1 MLKIEGLHVR
11 RGAFSLGPLS
21 LDVPEGEYFVLLGP
35 SGAGKT
41 TLLEWL
47 VGFHRAQA
55 GTLLLGGRDVTAEPP
70 RNRPLAV
77 VFQDLALFPHLPVR
91 ENLAFALRVE
101 GWAEDKVA
109 SRVQELAEL
118 LRITHR
124 LDASVG
130 SLSGGEARRVAL
142 GRALAAG
149 RKVLLLDEPLS
160 GLDPGLRRD
169 VRYELARLHRELGL
183 TVVHITHHLGEA
195 RNLATRLG
203 VLLDG
208 GLAQSGTPEQVFRHP
223 AGARVAKA
231 LMIPNFVE
239 GVGVP
244 GAGVFRLGPLLSV
257 PAAVRKDGPLHARV
271 EGLSLSSSH
280 LGSGLW
286 EATLRGLERAEG
298 GRMHATVALPT
309 GEGEALFEIPVPASL
324 PAVPRPGDTV
334 YVDFSS
340 ARWEF
345 YE

>member
-1 MLKIEGLHVR
+1 MLKIEDLHVR

-21 LDVPEGEYFVLLGP
+21 LEVPEGEYFVLLGP

-47 VGFHRAQA
+47 VGFHRAHA
-55 GTLLLGGRDVTAEPP
+55 GTLRLEGRDVTVEPP

-101 GWAEDKVA
+101 AWPEDKIA
-109 SRVQELAEL
+109 ARVQELAEL
-118 LRITHR
+118 LRIAHL
-124 LDASVG
+124 LDAGVG
-130 SLSGGEARRVAL
+130 KLSGGEARRVAL

-160 GLDPGLRRD
+160 GLDPVLRRD
-169 VRYELARLHRELGL
+169 VRFELARLHRELGL
-183 TVVHITHHLGEA
+183 TVFHITHHLGEA
-195 RNLATRLG
+195 RSLATRMG
-203 VLLDG
+203 ILLDG
-208 GLAQSGTPEQVFRHP
+208 GLAQSGNPDEVFRHP
-223 AGARVAKA
+223 ANARVARA

-244 GAGVFRLGPLLSV
+244 GSGLFRMGPLLSV

-271 EGLSLSSSH
+271 EGLSLSPSH
-280 LGSGLW
+280 RGVGRW
-286 EATLRGLERAEG
+286 EGILRGIERPDG
-298 GRMHATVALPT
+298 GSWRATVALPT
-309 GEGEALFEIPVPASL
+309 GEGEALFEVLVPAPY
-324 PAVPRPGDTV
+324 PAAPRPGDTV
-334 YVDFSS
+334 CVDFTN

-345 YE
+345 YG